1 MFVKIDRDYTFFFPN
16 SFRKLNQQSRD
27 MECDCTMLS
36 RSEITSGE
44 RGCGD
49 DCLNRL
55 LMIECSPDCAL
66 GKFCGNMRFQ
76 NVENARVEVFKTA
89 WKGFGLRA
97 LEDISSDEFIM
108 EYVGEVLD
116 QRQFRKRAR
125 LLSKEGVKH
134 FYFMALSAEQC
145 IDASSKG
152 NISRFIN
159 HSCEPN
165 SETQKV
171 KLSF

>member
-1 MFVKIDRDYTFFFPN
+1 MNMY
-16 SFRKLNQQSRD
+16 SASLSLCRKLNKQSRE
-27 MECDCTMLS
+27 MECDCTMALT
-36 RSEITSGE
+36 RADVEAGR

-55 LMIECSPDCAL
+55 LMIECGPDCAL
-66 GKFCGNMRFQ
+66 GRFCGNRRFQ
-76 NVENARVEVFKTA
+76 NIENARVEVFKTE

-97 LEDISSDEFIM
+97 LDDIAADEFIM
-108 EYVGEVLD
+108 EYVGEVLG
-116 QRQFRKRAR
+116 QKQFRRRAR
-125 LLSKEGVKH
+125 
-134 FYFMALSAEQC
+134 ALSTELC

-171 KLSF
+171 KNELILSLRMPV